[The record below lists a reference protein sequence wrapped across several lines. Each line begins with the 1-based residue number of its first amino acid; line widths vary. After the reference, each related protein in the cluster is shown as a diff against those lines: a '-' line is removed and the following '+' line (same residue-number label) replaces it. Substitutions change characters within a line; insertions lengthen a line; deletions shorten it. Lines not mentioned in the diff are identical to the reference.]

1 MKRKD
6 VSARILTGVLAFSM
20 VAATGTPSM
29 AVFAAEESAVEAEQI
44 TGEEVKSEN
53 ETAQEY
59 QYAYAALSWAEYWK
73 NEDVYNAGSTESSAE
88 EDAKGEL
95 DKGAF
100 DTVSRATTNHG
111 LHRGSYQCTS
121 EITMKDGTKLK
132 VAYYTGVT
140 AGVLTDGNPFSYNKK
155 DIESYVV
162 TGLK

>member
-59 QYAYAALSWAEYWK
+59 QYAYAALS
-73 NEDVYNAGSTESSAE
+73 
-88 EDAKGEL
+88 
-95 DKGAF
+95 
-100 DTVSRATTNHG
+100 
-111 LHRGSYQCTS
+111 
-121 EITMKDGTKLK
+121 
-132 VAYYTGVT
+132 
-140 AGVLTDGNPFSYNKK
+140 
-155 DIESYVV
+155 
-162 TGLK
+162 